1 MDSVTRADIAD
12 ARIETTSISGLELHH
27 TKVVGDACGFLAELV
42 RGGSANPVLAPGF
55 GNLYTS
61 VAIGKH
67 TGRAGHFHFKLH
79 ERFFTL
85 TGSAVWFFHDFREG
99 SPTFGKSFTC
109 VLGYDRPPEGTPGP
123 AYILSDRDMVRVV
136 VPPGVYHA
144 YWPLTDAPVIVL
156 AVASTPHNDADYD
169 RRKPV
174 EVPECR
180 EALTLFGIT
189 LA

>member
-1 MDSVTRADIAD
+1 MAMITD
-12 ARIETTSISGLELHH
+12 ARVETTSIDGLELHH
-27 TKVVGDACGFLAELV
+27 TKVVGDARGLLAELV
-42 RGGSANPVLAPGF
+42 QGGGANPILAPGF

-85 TGSAVWFFHDFREG
+85 TGSTVWFFHDFRDG

-109 VLGYDRPPEGTPGP
+109 ILGYDRPLEGMPGL
-123 AYILSDRDMVRVV
+123 AYTFSDHDMVRAV

-144 YWPLTDAPVIVL
+144 YWPLTDAPVMVL
-156 AVASTPHNDADYD
+156 AVASKPRDDTDYD
-169 RRKPV
+169 RRKSID
-174 EVPECR
+174 VPGCR
-180 EALTLFGIT
+180 EAIAAYGIT